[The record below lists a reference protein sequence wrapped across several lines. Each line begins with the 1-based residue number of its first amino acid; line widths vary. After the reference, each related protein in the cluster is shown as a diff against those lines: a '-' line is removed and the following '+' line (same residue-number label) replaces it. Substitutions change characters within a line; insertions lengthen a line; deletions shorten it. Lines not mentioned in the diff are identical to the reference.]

1 MYRTEGPGSDDRCA
15 AIIGPVQVDERIPAG
30 FTPERVGF
38 FTDAVFA
45 IAMTLLVIDIP
56 KPGGDETK
64 FDASEA
70 GKAEAARQM
79 LHFLGSEY
87 GALISYLLAF
97 VILWVVWRQHHRL
110 FDRIVRLSPRVIALH
125 LPLLLLIGFMPYL
138 TDLYDEHIT
147 NPVGAALFTLGMTGL
162 FGIKTAIQGRSLRDG
177 LLRDDVDPVDYRG
190 DLRVGW
196 TVTGYF
202 ALTVLLCWWTP
213 WVMIAWDLGPVLA
226 LVLNRRRRSAVA

>member
-1 MYRTEGPGSDDRCA
+1 
-15 AIIGPVQVDERIPAG
+15 VQAEKIPAG
-30 FTPERVGF
+30 LTPERVGF

-56 KPGGDETK
+56 KPPESGAG
-64 FDASEA
+64 FDAGEA
-70 GKAEAARQM
+70 GKAEAGRHM
-79 LHFLGSEY
+79 LDFLGENY

-97 VILWVVWRQHHRL
+97 VILWVIWRQHHHL
-110 FDRIVRLSPRVIALH
+110 FDRIERLSPRLVALH

-162 FGIKTAIQGRSLRDG
+162 FGIKTAAQSRALRDG
-177 LLRDDVDPVDYRG
+177 LLRDDVDVDDFRG
-190 DLRVGW
+190 DVRIGW
-196 TVTGYF
+196 IVTGFF
-202 ALTVLLCWWTP
+202 AATLLLCWWTP

-226 LVLNRRRRSAVA
+226 TILNRRRHRTLVPA